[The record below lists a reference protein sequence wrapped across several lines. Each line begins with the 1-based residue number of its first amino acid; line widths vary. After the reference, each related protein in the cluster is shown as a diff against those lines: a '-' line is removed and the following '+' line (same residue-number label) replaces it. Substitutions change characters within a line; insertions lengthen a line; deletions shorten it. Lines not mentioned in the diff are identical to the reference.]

1 MTTETIFEIGGEGGS
16 IEISRRK
23 DESGEKFI
31 YHHTEFDPTDEGL
44 DVNKNDEYDNFEQP
58 FQLINKRYAWYM
70 LYIETVHDDFRSYII
85 DQLIEKLNVRPVS
98 PDYLEYNWRKLED
111 SLKIKLHY
119 SINQQT
125 GKLSWDY
132 SSRLGKESDNPFLE
146 T

>member
-1 MTTETIFEIGGEGGS
+1 MTTETIFKIGGEGGS
-16 IEISRRK
+16 ISINRQK

-58 FQLINKRYAWYM
+58 FQLINKRYHWHM
-70 LYIETVHDDFRSYII
+70 LYIQTVHDDFRSYII
-85 DQLIEKLNVRPVS
+85 GQLIERLNKGPVS
-98 PDYLEYNWRKLED
+98 LNEYEYYRRKLED

-125 GKLSWDY
+125 GKLSWSY
-132 SSRLGKESDNPFLE
+132 TSLSE